1 MGSVVGV
8 DACTWRSHVTGGRN
22 LIPTEHGRWQKGEP
36 MEKVKNYKYLGVT
49 LTRDLTW
56 SDHIRN
62 ITAKSRKLVWLLAI
76 YMHRQFYK
84 CSNPAT
90 LSRLSVS
97 LMIPHLEHNASA

>member
-22 LIPTEHGRWQKGEP
+22 LIPTEHGKWQKGEP

-56 SDHIRN
+56 SDHIRH

-76 YMHRQFYK
+76 YTD
-84 CSNPAT
+84 SST
-90 LSRLSVS
+90 
-97 LMIPHLEHNASA
+97 NAPIQQPYQDSPYHYNETSS